1 MATPSSVR
9 PRRAGLVLR
18 QPAAIPSPDLGLLR
32 SPIARTRAVRI
43 LLAVLLL
50 AAFVTAFLLSRN
62 LRVRESGFLP
72 GGRAAVIVVD
82 MSASVGV
89 IANRRIAS
97 VFENAVTANQPTGL
111 ILFSDSAYELVPPQ
125 TPGRELRPILRF
137 FEPRRLSA
145 AQRRKL
151 VEQGLPAQGDFIKN
165 PWQDDFRGGTR
176 ISAGLDMAR
185 AMLRRDH
192 TRGSVL
198 LVSDLAYA
206 AGDQSGVTR
215 ELLDYKRSGTPLR
228 IVALFPSKEDRA
240 LFARTMGRSAFV
252 DSKQLRSG
260 RAGPKVHQEG
270 TFPIA
275 LIVVGILAILLLA
288 FNELRG
294 ARLVVP
300 RGGRS

>member
-9 PRRAGLVLR
+9 PRRLGLVFR
-18 QPAAIPSPDLGLLR
+18 QPAAIPSADLGPLR
-32 SPIARTRAVRI
+32 TPIARTRAVRI

-50 AAFVTAFLLSRN
+50 AAFLAAFLVSRS

-72 GGRAAVIVVD
+72 GGRAGVIVVD

-97 VFENAVTANQPTGL
+97 VFENAVTADQPTGL
-111 ILFSDSAYELVPPQ
+111 ILFSDTAYELVPPA
-125 TPGRELRPILRF
+125 TPGGALQPILRF
-137 FEPRRLSA
+137 FKPRRLSA
-145 AQRRKL
+145 AKRRRIGQNGYPP
-151 VEQGLPAQGDFIKN
+151 EADFIRN

-176 ISAGLDMAR
+176 ISAGLQMAR

-192 TRGSVL
+192 VRGSVL

-206 AGDQSGVTR
+206 ASDQPAVTR

-228 IVALFPSKEDRA
+228 IVALFPSREDRA
-240 LFARTMGRSAFV
+240 LFARTMGKSAFV
-252 DSKQLRSG
+252 DGKQFRTG
-260 RAGPKVHQEG
+260 RAGLKVHPAG
-270 TFPIA
+270 TFPVA
-275 LIVVGILAILLLA
+275 LIVVGIIAILLLA
-288 FNELRG
+288 FNELRCV
-294 ARLVVP
+294 RLVVP